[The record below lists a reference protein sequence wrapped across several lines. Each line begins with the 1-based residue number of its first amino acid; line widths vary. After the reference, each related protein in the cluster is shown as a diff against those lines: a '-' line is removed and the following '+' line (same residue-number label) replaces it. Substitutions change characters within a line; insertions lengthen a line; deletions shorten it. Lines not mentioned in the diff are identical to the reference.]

1 MLGFFLKPQLLGSA
15 AFIGITAC
23 FFWHTHYKF
32 RPNPVSEKRLR
43 MDKCTI
49 NTENTKV
56 KTQPTKQKTHKNKT
70 KILAIIFQSNDFWVD
85 VGVAESC
92 FPNPQDRQH
101 FKETLWQSK
110 QKFSLSLTLFS
121 STRIITFHFQVATRI
136 YTDTIKPL
144 LISKV
149 QSGNFKSK

>member
-1 MLGFFLKPQLLGSA
+1 
-15 AFIGITAC
+15 
-23 FFWHTHYKF
+23 
-32 RPNPVSEKRLR
+32 

-101 FKETLWQSK
+101 FKET
-110 QKFSLSLTLFS
+110 F
-121 STRIITFHFQVATRI
+121 
-136 YTDTIKPL
+136 
-144 LISKV
+144 
-149 QSGNFKSK
+149 